1 MKKFVVSCLLIGIA
15 SCSVSPKKLDELN
28 SENNYY
34 SPAQTIKCMQMQ
46 TPQRPHPINKKGEVR
61 ESYDQGDCYDDLL
74 SKNTRELTIELGKS
88 SIDLNVD
95 KEQEILSVN
104 DNSIDDIDIEAI
116 ETKVLKKPK
125 KTKF

>member
-1 MKKFVVSCLLIGIA
+1 MKKFAVSCLLIGIV

-74 SKNTRELTIELGKS
+74 TKNTRELTIEFGKS

-116 ETKVLKKPK
+116 ETKVLKKLK
-125 KTKF
+125 QD

>member
-1 MKKFVVSCLLIGIA
+1 MKKFVVSCLLIGIV

-28 SENNYY
+28 SKNNYY

-74 SKNTRELTIELGKS
+74 TKNTRELTIEFGKS

-125 KTKF
+125 QN

>member
-1 MKKFVVSCLLIGIA
+1 MKKFVVSCLLIVIV

-74 SKNTRELTIELGKS
+74 TKNIRELTIEFGKS

-125 KTKF
+125 QN

>member
-74 SKNTRELTIELGKS
+74 TKNTRELTIEFGKS
-88 SIDLNVD
+88 FIDLNVD

-104 DNSIDDIDIEAI
+104 ENSIDDIDIEAI

-125 KTKF
+125 QN

>member
-1 MKKFVVSCLLIGIA
+1 MKKFVVSCLLIGIV

-74 SKNTRELTIELGKS
+74 TKNTRELTIEFGKS

-125 KTKF
+125 QD